1 MSTGNR
7 PCWKKKHLPTVS
19 LRCELLV
26 SGMITTLKTVYRGH
40 SMPPRSF
47 NATQVIKC
55 HPVFWGGIKVDAN
68 RVGTFVEKI
77 PAKMMAH
84 EVWVGSIM
92 TLWKLFWQTRKQVLD
107 ESWMIRIL
115 RIILYKNQK
124 KWYSIQTCTL
134 PVTSIAFKYKAI
146 PKWNNCIPT
155 IQFQVLLLL
164 VSGRVKFYFFFG
176 RLFYAQN
183 QRRT

>member
-1 MSTGNR
+1 
-7 PCWKKKHLPTVS
+7 
-19 LRCELLV
+19 
-26 SGMITTLKTVYRGH
+26 MITTLKPVYRGH

-55 HPVFWGGIKVDAN
+55 HPVFLGGIKVDAN

-134 PVTSIAFKYKAI
+134 PVTSIAFNIRPSKMKQLYS
-146 PKWNNCIPT
+146 N

-164 VSGRVKFYFFFG
+164 VSGRVKF
-176 RLFYAQN
+176 LFLFRETFLCPN